1 MYKECPYHYRGG
13 KRGKGRRPVQY
24 YVAQCMMRLKRVTV
38 TTNNILL
45 EIKDLSS
52 TERRADK

>member
-1 MYKECPYHYRGG
+1 MSVSLQGREERG
-13 KRGKGRRPVQY
+13 GRRPVQY
-24 YVAQCMMRLKRVTV
+24 YVAQCMMRLKRVTI